1 MTNGA
6 NSLSISASS
15 LDSETGAVTSEHF
28 GFSFRFSAAKRL
40 RFDLKERQWLSEMEN
55 GVRGHL
61 KTFVH

>member
-1 MTNGA
+1 MKKLPGA
-6 NSLSISASS
+6 PGISHSLKPELSDFS
-15 LDSETGAVTSEHF
+15 HF
-28 GFSFRFSAAKRL
+28 DFSFRFSAAKRL